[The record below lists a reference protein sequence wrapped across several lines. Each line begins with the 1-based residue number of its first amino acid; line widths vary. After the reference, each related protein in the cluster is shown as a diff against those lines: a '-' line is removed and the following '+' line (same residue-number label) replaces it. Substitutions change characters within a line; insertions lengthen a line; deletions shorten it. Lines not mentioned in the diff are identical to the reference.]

1 MKNDKFCTY
10 HSSGFCRN
18 RKSCPLP
25 HQSKTC
31 LLGQACPNKG
41 LSCFDRHPKI
51 CERFLVGKCGFHN
64 KNNIWIPYKN
74 CSFLHKQENPKQ
86 HVNEARSEI
95 QLAHQKI
102 TQLERKVLDMK
113 EKMERLQSQLRSIA
127 AHHNNNSSPTNNHT
141 PEPLVAGAQ
150 VVAHHGQDQANGPLL
165 HVEEPPQW
173 NKSKATPPWEA
184 ELLTAHGG
192 EEENNHHHQ
201 VHHTNHPHLT
211 PEVNTETTMPAPG
224 TIILQ
229 KNNHGRGM
237 RSSHS
242 EEENHL
248 DNFQTEDEIL
258 SWIRETQ
265 NRTNALW
272 GSKRARES
280 TSPGQFNNILTIEDD
295 KNVKRCRNCKSDP
308 CLGNKQVTVNNLIH
322 DNTLKVH
329 YTNVTGHLNNTK
341 IKGEFIFQQDDYK
354 QYSCNEYEYPSK
366 ELRYYIDGSRHFIQ
380 FTNEITTLVY
390 NC

>member
-31 LLGQACPNKG
+31 LLGQSCPNKG

-51 CERFLVGKCGFHN
+51 CKRFLVGECGFHN

-86 HVNEARSEI
+86 EVNEARSEI

-102 TQLERKVLDMK
+102 TQLERKVLDMTEQM
-113 EKMERLQSQLRSIA
+113 EKLHLQLRSFA
-127 AHHNNNSSPTNNHT
+127 AHHNNNKISTNNPT
-141 PEPLVAGAQ
+141 PSPLLVGDQ
-150 VVAHHGQDQANGPLL
+150 VVAHHGQDQANKSPL
-165 HVEEPPQW
+165 HVEEPPGC
-173 NKSKATPPWEA
+173 NKSKATLPGEA
-184 ELLTAHGG
+184 GLLTLHGG

-201 VHHTNHPHLT
+201 VHHINHPHLT

-224 TIILQ
+224 AIVLQ
-229 KNNHGRGM
+229 KNDHGHGM

-242 EEENHL
+242 EENHL
-248 DNFQTEDEIL
+248 DNIQTKDELL
-258 SWIRETQ
+258 SWVREVQ

-272 GSKRARES
+272 ESKRARES
-280 TSPGQFNNILTIEDD
+280 TSPGQSNNILTVVDD
-295 KNVKRCRNCKSDP
+295 KNIKICSNCKSDP
-308 CLGNKQVTVNNLIH
+308 GLGNKQVTIDNLIH
-322 DNTLKVH
+322 DNTVRVH
-329 YTNVTGHLNNTK
+329 YTNVTGHLNNTE
-341 IKGEFIFQQDDYK
+341 IRGEFIFQQDNYK
-354 QYSCNEYEYPSK
+354 QHSYNKYEYPSM
-366 ELRYYIDGSRHFIQ
+366 ELRYYIDGSRHFIR
-380 FTNEITTLVY
+380 FTNEITTLKY
-390 NC
+390 SC

>member
-64 KNNIWIPYKN
+64 KNNTWIPYKN

-102 TQLERKVLDMK
+102 TQLERKVLDMT
-113 EKMERLQSQLRSIA
+113 EEMERVQSQLRSIA
-127 AHHNNNSSPTNNHT
+127 AHHNNNNSPTNNHT

-150 VVAHHGQDQANGPLL
+150 VVAHHGQDQASGPLL

-224 TIILQ
+224 TIVLQ

-295 KNVKRCRNCKSDP
+295 KNVKRCRNLKATLALGTNKS
-308 CLGNKQVTVNNLIH
+308 
-322 DNTLKVH
+322 
-329 YTNVTGHLNNTK
+329 
-341 IKGEFIFQQDDYK
+341 
-354 QYSCNEYEYPSK
+354 PSTI
-366 ELRYYIDGSRHFIQ
+366 LYMTIQ
-380 FTNEITTLVY
+380 
-390 NC
+390 